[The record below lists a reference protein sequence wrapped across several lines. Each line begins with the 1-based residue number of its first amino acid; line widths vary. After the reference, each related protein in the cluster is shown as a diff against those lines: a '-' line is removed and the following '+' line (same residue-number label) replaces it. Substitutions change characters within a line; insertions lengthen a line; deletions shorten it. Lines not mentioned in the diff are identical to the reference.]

1 MPDTTT
7 RRGETA
13 ASGELLPE
21 PTRAE
26 MRLETVLGALSDPLR
41 LSIVRAYYLDS
52 GGVPQ
57 ACGWFEIDR
66 PKSTRTHHWR
76 VLRESGLIRQWQYGL
91 ERRNVVR
98 VDDLNARF
106 PGLLDLVANW
116 EPPPSRPTAG

>member
-1 MPDTTT
+1 MPDTTS
-7 RRGETA
+7 RRGVA
-13 ASGELLPE
+13 ATSGELLPE

-26 MRLETVLGALSDPLR
+26 LRLETVMAALSDPLR

-76 VLRESGLIRQWQYGL
+76 VLRESGLIRQWQHGL

-98 VDDLNARF
+98 TEDLDARF

-116 EPPPSRPTAG
+116 TPPHRTTAG

>member
-7 RRGETA
+7 HRGDA
-13 ASGELLPE
+13 AAAGELLPE

-26 MRLETVLGALSDPLR
+26 LRLETVLAALSDPLR

-52 GGVPQ
+52 GGAPQ

-76 VLRESGLIRQWQYGL
+76 VLREAGLIRQWQYGL

-98 VDDLNARF
+98 VEDLNARF

-116 EPPPSRPTAG
+116 EAPPSRPTAG

>member
-7 RRGETA
+7 SPGRTDA
-13 ASGELLPE
+13 PGELLPE

-26 MRLETVLGALSDPLR
+26 LRLETVLAALSDPLR

-76 VLRESGLIRQWQYGL
+76 VLREAGLIRQWQHGL

-98 VDDLNARF
+98 VEDLEARF
-106 PGLLDLVANW
+106 PGLLNLVADW
-116 EPPPSRPTAG
+116 QPAH

>member
-1 MPDTTT
+1 VPETTINSPGSASPP
-7 RRGETA
+7 GEP
-13 ASGELLPE
+13 LPE
-21 PTRAE
+21 PARAD
-26 MRLETVLGALSDPLR
+26 MRLETVLAALSDPLR

-76 VLRESGLIRQWQYGL
+76 VLREAGLIRQWQCGL

-98 VDDLNARF
+98 VDDLEARF
-106 PGLLDLVANW
+106 PGLLNLVANW
-116 EPPPSRPTAG
+116 EPQPNP